1 MEDVKEIL
9 GDSVLEVHES
19 EKLLS
24 IEIKAE
30 QKKYKSYGL
39 LSLEKEPWTKGAQ
52 ASFGGK
58 G

>member
-19 EKLLS
+19 ER
-24 IEIKAE
+24 
-30 QKKYKSYGL
+30 L